1 MFNLQTM
8 NSRRKLAAPSQFPTR
23 KYTSYRLF
31 PKNSIEHCGDT
42 SAWAA
47 SQLVVFV
54 ACSNVAE
61 ALVSKGLGKV
71 VRYRMDDDQRSSA
84 YDPLLAAEARAQKK
98 GVGVHSKKD
107 ASVIHVADVS
117 GVSGSAR
124 RVGLLT
130 VDFWCAK

>member
-1 MFNLQTM
+1 MAILVCG
-8 NSRRKLAAPSQFPTR
+8 RRHA
-23 KYTSYRLF
+23 
-31 PKNSIEHCGDT
+31 
-42 SAWAA
+42 
-47 SQLVVFV
+47 QLVVFV

-84 YDPLLAAEARAQKK
+84 YDPLLAAEARAEKK

-117 GVSGSAR
+117 GVSLAVRDVSGASR
-124 RVGLLT
+124 QPWTFGVRN
-130 VDFWCAK
+130 DN